1 MVRRR
6 QRGAARPELP
16 GAGIGFW
23 IKGADLAPEDDP
35 AWLETGKAGREAFW
49 REVAE
54 LAIAAYAV
62 EREKGRDAV
71 GKRLKALSKFTVEN
85 RESAMG
91 AADPT
96 APPLIPAH
104 GLSRTV
110 SLLRYSLRP
119 DGVWFYWAVDA
130 HTGSTWGSIL
140 EMHRQGLFVPKRD
153 VIGMAKRVRNTIR
166 AQALRWWQAR
176 RATYAPE
183 IAAEYSWTPSGP
195 GREFVRP
202 TTLTNQDGSV
212 PRSREGYY
220 QDAAGRKRAPLPAW
234 RKKLDADIA
243 GMEEYSLAGTNR
255 LRVRLGMEPVAVA
268 RPIAV
273 PAPPAVLPR
282 AAIAPPPPV
291 VYRPPPPPPA
301 AVGPAIEIPQ
311 DANRP
316 GIGTPPLARLLAEA
330 GLAIVERALTPE
342 EAAVAAKVGPGAVRS
357 ARAFVWAVYARL
369 QRGDG
374 FEDDVMALYAA
385 LGGA

>member
-1 MVRRR
+1 MAGRR
-6 QRGAARPELP
+6 QRAAARPELP

-140 EMHRQGLFVPKRD
+140 VMHRQGLFVPKRD

-234 RKKLDADIA
+234 RRRVDRAIRNLDD
-243 GMEEYSLAGTNR
+243 YDVAGTNR
-255 LRVRLGMEPVAVA
+255 LRARIGLGPLE
-268 RPIAV
+268 
-273 PAPPAVLPR
+273 PPADLPPPPPVVPR
-282 AAIAPPPPV
+282 EPIVPPPPV

-301 AVGPAIEIPQ
+301 GLGPGLA
-311 DANRP
+311 
-316 GIGTPPLARLLAEA
+316 GPPLEELLGAAGMAIGERGLTAAEA
-330 GLAIVERALTPE
+330 VI
-342 EAAVAAKVGPGAVRS
+342 AAKVGPGAVRS
-357 ARAFVWAVYARL
+357 VRAFVWAVYARL
-369 QRGDG
+369 QQGDG
-374 FEDDVMALYAA
+374 FADDVMALYTA
-385 LGGA
+385 LGGV